1 MIFGRF
7 GIRTEAAQLWQ
18 SQPKS
23 LSLAMWAHK
32 EVPNAA
38 VLFLERLRI
47 RPENWSLELWA
58 EIFLTKCNKETEHY
72 KWKRSQALEF
82 SLCVP
87 VCWVTN
93 RPLGLRLALITPCR
107 HHTILFF
114 FSFHPHKIRLMT
126 LFRRFS
132 LLSATCCLCPS
143 VLLCRI
149 QHRAAQSSLLSYCQ
163 PLINVLNWWC
173 IFILFKSYF

>member
-114 FSFHPHKIRLMT
+114 FFPPTQNPFDDFISPFLPPFCYLLPLSIRT
-126 LFRRFS
+126 S
-132 LLSATCCLCPS
+132 LQDSTQS
-143 VLLCRI
+143 SSKFFIVLL
-149 QHRAAQSSLLSYCQ
+149 
-163 PLINVLNWWC
+163 PT
-173 IFILFKSYF
+173 FD